1 MKYNDSEMKE
11 ITTFGDGACLNYRM
25 SRNDI
30 LPVQKIDFE
39 NTRIPIM
46 KKNHEHLVKTYG
58 NYMEIPPKEKQIN
71 HAPYLID
78 FGSFENEAGKIC

>member
-1 MKYNDSEMKE
+1 
-11 ITTFGDGACLNYRM
+11 M

-30 LPVQKIDFE
+30 QPVQKIYFE
-39 NTRIPIM
+39 NTRITIM

-58 NYMEIPPKEKQIN
+58 NYMKIPPIEKQIN